1 MEKQKL
7 YVRQETLE
15 GHQNR
20 KRSSGGAVCL
30 PLVILNTRE
39 KQVDLQRHVNI
50 SSVFRNK
57 KADDLTQRGL
67 T

>member
-39 KQVDLQRHVNI
+39 KQVDLQRHINI
-50 SSVFRNK
+50 SVFRNK
-57 KADDLTQRGL
+57 KADNLTQRGL